1 MQSQLDKLTDALR
14 AALIENEDLRQLR
27 ARALE
32 PVAVVGMACRFAG
45 GVDSAA
51 ALWDLV
57 AGGFDAVGEFPA
69 DRGWD
74 LAESV

>member
-45 GVDSAA
+45 GIESAA
-51 ALWDLV
+51 GLWEAV
-57 AGGFDAVGEFPA
+57 CGGVDV
-69 DRGWD
+69 
-74 LAESV
+74 